1 MTDLV
6 ERVARALWDASGDP
20 AQPFENLHI
29 ADQAE
34 LMKDARA
41 ALAVVRVAMHDIP
54 PEAIR
59 AMAIAVSEG
68 ARPMPDAARAL
79 ADVMFKEEG
88 NG

>member
-1 MTDLV
+1 MTALV
-6 ERVARALWDASGDP
+6 ERVARA
-20 AQPFENLHI
+20 I
-29 ADQAE
+29 ARERDGFFFPDNPERLARVCVGE
-34 LMKDARA
+34 ARA
-41 ALAVVRVAMHDIP
+41 AIAVIREALHDIP

-79 ADVMFKEEG
+79 ADVMFKESD